1 MIKKT
6 LIGTAAALLIGG
18 FVFGR
23 DVFSYVKTAGAS
35 VRDAVKREVPIE
47 FEVERARKMVE
58 RLVPEIRDS
67 MHVIAE
73 QQVDIEHMNRDI
85 DRKTAEMSRQKDAIL
100 TLKGDLEKGGSAFQ
114 YASRTYT
121 SDEVKRDL
129 AQRFERF
136 KAAEAT
142 QKRDREILKAR
153 EKALRAHEQKLDGML
168 AAKKEL
174 EVQVE
179 QLEARLKT
187 VQAAQTVS
195 TLEIDDSEL
204 TRVKKLIAE
213 LNKQL
218 DVKEKM
224 LDADGKFVGL
234 IPVETTAPEVPLENV
249 TEEINSYFNNGKAK
263 SDKAPAG
270 PAPVTAKVEPPTL

>member
-6 LIGTAAALLIGG
+6 ILGAVALVAVGTFI
-18 FVFGR
+18 FGR
-23 DVFSYVKTAGAS
+23 DFCSYAKTAAS
-35 VRDAVKREVPIE
+35 SARNAVKGEVPIE
-47 FEVERARKMVE
+47 FEVDRARKMVE
-58 RLVPEIRDS
+58 QLIPEIRGS

-73 QQVDIEHMNRDI
+73 QQVDVEHMGREV
-85 DRKTAEMSRQKDAIL
+85 DRKSAELSRQKDAML
-100 TLKGDLEKGGSAFQ
+100 TLKTDLEKGGTTFV

-121 SDEVKRDL
+121 PVEVKQDL

-136 KAAEAT
+136 KSADET
-142 QKRDREILKAR
+142 LRRDREILAAR
-153 EKALRAHEQKLDGML
+153 EKSLRAHEQKLDGMI

-179 QLEARLKT
+179 QLEARMKT
-187 VQAAQTVS
+187 LQAAETVS

-204 TRVKKLIAE
+204 THVKKLIRE

-224 LDADGKFVGL
+224 LDAEGRFTGL
-234 IPVETTAPEVPLENV
+234 IPVEPSASQTPVENV
-249 TEEINSYFNNGKAK
+249 TEEINAYFNEKPKAAESTSVAVQAQK
-263 SDKAPAG
+263 PS
-270 PAPVTAKVEPPTL
+270 L